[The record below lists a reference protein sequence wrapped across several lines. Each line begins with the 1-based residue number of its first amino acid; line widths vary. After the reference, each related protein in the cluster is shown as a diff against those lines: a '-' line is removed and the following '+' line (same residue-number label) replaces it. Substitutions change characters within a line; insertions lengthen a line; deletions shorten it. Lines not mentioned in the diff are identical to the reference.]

1 MIRESQIFI
10 EIFHSIKN
18 KDHKKSLFTGMMFR
32 LTPQKIE
39 FIPKIVE
46 LCFHKTKRKILE

>member
-1 MIRESQIFI
+1 MIRESQILI

-18 KDHKKSLFTGMMFR
+18 KDHNKSVFTGMMFR
-32 LTPQKIE
+32 LTPQKIG

-46 LCFHKTKRKILE
+46 LCFHKTKIKILE